1 MYLGRRFENGPL
13 CAKAKGSNPNGYYL
27 INTNGGGGGVAG
39 AGEVGIRLGQRASGI
54 HDTDTVPPRLPKK
67 ALTRWPKINLPLHD
81 IAATNIGC

>member
-1 MYLGRRFENGPL
+1 
-13 CAKAKGSNPNGYYL
+13 
-27 INTNGGGGGVAG
+27 
-39 AGEVGIRLGQRASGI
+39 VGIRLGQRASGI